1 MLILNQACASAI
13 HSSSLALHLL
23 LADGQ
28 NAHPAS
34 LMTPLGK
41 ASPKHDVLDRCAI
54 LSGESCQIGHERMRG

>member
-28 NAHPAS
+28 NAPPCQPHD
-34 LMTPLGK
+34 TVGK
-41 ASPKHDVLDRCAI
+41 GFP
-54 LSGESCQIGHERMRG
+54 ET